1 MLGDF
6 DGEKLKGLM
15 FINVKIS
22 PAVLPCGCATF
33 PISNVQR
40 RAGPPKQDSL
50 TTVKN

>member
-22 PAVLPCGCATF
+22 PAVLPCGLCNIPYFKCPAEGR
-33 PISNVQR
+33 PS
-40 RAGPPKQDSL
+40 
-50 TTVKN
+50 